1 MMPVASVSVLAA
13 LAAFVAADVGKGPQ
27 PSPTPVAWEFELAF
41 EDPKRI
47 DVFVPGEGTTT
58 YWYVLY
64 TVSNPGRQ
72 GQRFFP
78 LFQIVTE
85 DLRVIDT
92 DMGINLR
99 VFDEIAARHSKVYKY
114 LVPPTQAI
122 GALLAGDDN
131 ARESVAIWRGV
142 DLSQTAFSIF
152 VAGLS
157 GETRVVENPAYR
169 ADEPETKTVIGTDGR
184 PAIVTVNP
192 RTFTLRKT
200 LEVQYTLPGSKHA
213 RSVTVPQRG
222 QVRWVM
228 R

>member
-1 MMPVASVSVLAA
+1 MMPVASVSVLAM
-13 LAAFVAADVGKGPQ
+13 LATFMAGDVGKGPQ

-58 YWYVLY
+58 YWYMLY

-85 DLRVIDT
+85 DLQVVDT

-99 VFDEIAARHSKVYKY
+99 VFDEIAARHNKVYKY

-157 GETRVVENPAYR
+157 GETRVVENPAYKPG
-169 ADEPETKTVIGTDGR
+169 EPETRSFIGPDGR
-184 PAIVTVNP
+184 PTAVTLNP
-192 RTFTLRKT
+192 KTFTLRKT

-213 RSVTVPQRG
+213 RTVTAPQRG